1 MNKKIAFGTLAALAL
16 VTLFAFNNCGDVSF
30 KDVAKPT
37 GDTTGASTD
46 GSGLTD
52 QATQDLINRLPPEE
66 VTTPRPITDLIT
78 NPELYER
85 YKCPDSDGVVICHFP
100 DNVEAQVT
108 QCIGRP
114 AVDTHY
120 DHVRDY
126 NLGAGDKTIQ
136 DYLGP
141 CRVAL

>member
-1 MNKKIAFGTLAALAL
+1 MSKKIALGTIATLIC
-16 VTLFAFNNCGDVSF
+16 VVLFAFNNCSDVSF
-30 KDVAKPT
+30 KESDNSSSSVN
-37 GDTTGASTD
+37 TTGPS

-52 QATQDLINRLPPEE
+52 QTTQELINRLPPEE
-66 VTTPRPITDLIT
+66 VTNPRPITDLIT

-108 QCIGRP
+108 QCVGRP

-120 DHVRDY
+120 DHVRNY